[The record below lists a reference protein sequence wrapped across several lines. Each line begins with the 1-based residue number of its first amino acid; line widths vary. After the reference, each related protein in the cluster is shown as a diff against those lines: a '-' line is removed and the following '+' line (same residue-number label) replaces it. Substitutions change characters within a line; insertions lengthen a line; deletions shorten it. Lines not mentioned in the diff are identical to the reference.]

1 MMNQEDLL
9 DNGFLLLRQS
19 EAMSSP
25 VGTLFYERF
34 TEHDQLLDKLSER
47 SEEIQC
53 IVSKNDVPFGK
64 SQKPE
69 LWDYAD
75 GVDTLEFLAS
85 L

>member
-1 MMNQEDLL
+1 MNQEDLL
-9 DNGFLLLRQS
+9 DNGFLLLRKS
-19 EAMSSP
+19 EEISSP
-25 VGTLFYERF
+25 VGTLFYERYSQ
-34 TEHDQLLDKLSER
+34 EDHLLDKLSAQ

-75 GVDTLEFLAS
+75 GVDTLEFLGNV
-85 L
+85 